1 MAGNVK
7 VTVVEDSKRVEYRHA
22 KCGALLIRD
31 ADEAEFAPDQD
42 CGTCEEIK
50 GDYQRWG
57 MQRASAGT
65 KLAEEIH
72 QVFKVGEVGA
82 ITK

>member
-7 VTVVEDSKRVEYRHA
+7 VTVVEDANRVEYRHA

-31 ADEAEFAPDQD
+31 ASEPEFGPDED

-50 GDYQRWG
+50 ADYQRWG
-57 MQRASAGT
+57 MQRATAGT
-65 KLAEEIH
+65 KLAAEIH
-72 QVFKVGEVGA
+72 QVFKTGDVGA
-82 ITK
+82 ITR